1 MLPKMM
7 TDKVTIDLNVLGA
20 LMKNIIMSKV
30 NSTTVVTVKMSVD
43 GLRSTHVSQELTKSE
58 EFRGSIGKSM
68 VLSFSTRA
76 SNNKLFLVT
85 PKDKRGTQ
93 QEAITSGRAT
103 VSGISSL
110 VYINIGAQLKRRLG
124 REVKAMEKRTL
135 DVSKDIQNISIM
147 SGTRSNH
154 ELTTR

>member
-1 MLPKMM
+1 
-7 TDKVTIDLNVLGA
+7 
-20 LMKNIIMSKV
+20 
-30 NSTTVVTVKMSVD
+30 
-43 GLRSTHVSQELTKSE
+43 
-58 EFRGSIGKSM
+58 M
-68 VLSFSTRA
+68 VLSFNTRA

-93 QEAITSGRAT
+93 QEAITNGKAM

-110 VYINIGAQLKRRLG
+110 VYINIGTQLKRRLV

-135 DVSKDIQNISIM
+135 DVSKDTENISIM